1 MSNLPVHI
9 ENQRRINKC
18 IQYSKYPFCEMRSI
32 QYGYQSQMVKVCFAS
47 QEITLRD
54 FCEYDI
60 DDLIIPVHGA
70 TLIHQLGFWEH
81 EERPGFYN
89 KGGFT
94 VYEVENETN
103 EAINDK
109 FYLQWP
115 HSDILL
121 KDIFHL
127 LQLTNL

>member
-1 MSNLPVHI
+1 MSSLPVHI

-18 IQYSKYPFCEMRSI
+18 IQYSRFPFCEMRSI

-54 FCEYDI
+54 FVEYDI
-60 DDLIIPVHGA
+60 DDLIIPIHA
-70 TLIHQLGFWEH
+70 YTLGHLGLWDHAARE
-81 EERPGFYN
+81 GFYN

-94 VYEVENETN
+94 VYEVENETDD
-103 EAINDK
+103 AINDK
-109 FYLQWP
+109 FYLQYIGG
-115 HSDILL
+115 DILL
-121 KDIFHL
+121 TDVFHL